1 MTKDIYHDVSAE
13 PIEFVP
19 PKSAGEWENRRQ
31 EIRSVLNELLGDL
44 PPRPVVPPVNITS
57 KESRVGFTLEK
68 FSFHNGADAEVTG
81 CILIPEGLKEPAPA
95 VQYNHFHGGEYSLGK
110 DEIFRAGWPVEGTIA
125 ENLVREGYVVIA
137 TDSYMFGDRSG
148 KGPGGPEERGG
159 SEESSLFKTNLWRGR
174 TLWGMMVRDDRMTLD
189 YLLSRPEVD
198 ADRVGAMGMS
208 MGSTRTWW
216 LAALDDR
223 IKTAVAVSCLTR
235 CQSLIASGKLSAH
248 GIYFFV
254 PNLLKHFDAESVI
267 ACIAPRALL
276 TLTGDQDF
284 GSPIEGVEYVNAS
297 VRQVYDVLG
306 ATSAFRSVVYQGV
319 GHEFTGEMWRES
331 IEWLRKGLAS

>member
-1 MTKDIYHDVSAE
+1 MSKDGYLDACVE
-13 PIEFVP
+13 QIEFVP
-19 PKSAGEWENRRQ
+19 PKSSEEWENRRR

-44 PPRPVVPPVNITS
+44 PPRPIAPTVNIAS
-57 KESRVGFTLEK
+57 KESRDGFTLEK

-110 DEIFRAGWPVEGTIA
+110 DEIFRANWPVEGTIA
-125 ENLVREGYVVIA
+125 GNLVREGYVVIA
-137 TDSYMFGDRSG
+137 TDSYMFGERSG

-198 ADRVGAMGMS
+198 ANRVGAMGMS

-216 LAALDDR
+216 LAAMDDR
-223 IKTAVAVSCLTR
+223 IKAAIAVSCLTR
-235 CQSLIASGKLSAH
+235 CQSLIATGKLSAH
-248 GIYFFV
+248 GVYFFV

-267 ACIAPRALL
+267 ACIAPRPFL
-276 TLTGDQDF
+276 TLTGDQDA
-284 GSPIEGVEYVNAS
+284 GSPIKGVEYVNAS

-306 ATSAFRSVVYQGV
+306 APSAFRSVVYQGV

-331 IEWLRKGLAS
+331 IEWLRSGLTL

>member
-1 MTKDIYHDVSAE
+1 MKNIYHDVSAE

-31 EIRSVLNELLGDL
+31 EIRSVLSELLGDL

-68 FSFHNGADAEVTG
+68 FSFHNSADSEVTG
-81 CILIPEGLKEPAPA
+81 YILIPEGLTKPAPA
-95 VQYNHFHGGEYSLGK
+95 VQYNHYHGGEYSLGK

-125 ENLVREGYVVIA
+125 ENLVKEGYVVIA
-137 TDSYMFGDRSG
+137 IDSYAFGERSG
-148 KGPGGPEERGG
+148 RGPGGPEERGG

-235 CQSLIASGKLSAH
+235 CQSLIATGKLSAH
-248 GIYFFV
+248 GVYFFV

-267 ACIAPRALL
+267 ACIAPRPFL
-276 TLTGDQDF
+276 TLTGDQDS
-284 GSPIEGVEYVNAS
+284 GSPVEGVNYINSS
-297 VRQVYDVLG
+297 VREVYDVLG

-331 IEWLRKGLAS
+331 LEWLRKGLAS